1 MADYGLDK
9 GFLWEGTAAQ
19 AAFFCV
25 KLGVGGA
32 WTANL
37 TSAITDRAVGV
48 LQEPLDA
55 TKAATGRAVVD
66 VRMAGVTRCVAGAA
80 ASGVIAAG
88 AQVAP
93 DALGKVQ
100 VAASTQKPIGI
111 ALTATSAANQQLDV
125 QLTPGL
131 PAI

>member
-9 GFLWEGTAAQ
+9 GFLWEGTTAQ

-25 KLGVGGA
+25 KLGTGGA

-55 TKAATGRAVVD
+55 AKAVTGRCVVD
-66 VRMAGVTRCVAGAA
+66 VRIEGVSRCVAGAA
-80 ASGVIAAG
+80 NAGVIAAG
-88 AQVAP
+88 VPVAT

-100 VAASTQKPIGI
+100 VAVSTQKPIGVS
-111 ALTATSAANQQLDV
+111 LTATSAANQQLDV